1 MTNMLVPILLA
12 LFIAWLI
19 MLSYIVIKL
28 KMHYSNLVQ
37 TTGKQALNEVLDSL
51 LQEERNNRIHLKQQE
66 IQISKLQT
74 LSQTHFAKIGLVNY
88 HPFGKTS
95 GDQSFILALLNE
107 KKDGIVLNFIYTHEG
122 IRIYTKI
129 VKMGKG
135 EAYELSAEENE
146 AIHSAK

>member
-1 MTNMLVPILLA
+1 MLVPILSA
-12 LFIAWLI
+12 LFFAWLI
-19 MLSYIVIKL
+19 MLSYIVYKL
-28 KMHYSNLVQ
+28 RKHYSSLVQ
-37 TTGKQALNEVLDSL
+37 TSDKQTLSEILDNL
-51 LQEERNNRIHLKQQE
+51 LQEEKNNRIRLKQQE
-66 IQISKLQT
+66 IQISKLQV

-95 GDQSFILALLNE
+95 GDQSFVLALLNE
-107 KKDGIVLNFIYTHEG
+107 KKDGIVLNFIYTREG
-122 IRIYTKI
+122 VRIYTKI